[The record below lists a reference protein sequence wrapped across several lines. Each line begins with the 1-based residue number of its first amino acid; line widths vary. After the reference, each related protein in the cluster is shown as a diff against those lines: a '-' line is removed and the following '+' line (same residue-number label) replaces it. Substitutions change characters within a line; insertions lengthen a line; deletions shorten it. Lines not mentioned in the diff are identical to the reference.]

1 MRRSKKMTR
10 ALIGGG
16 MNFFKEKIVEVF
28 KKIHYEGGRGDFI
41 ISLFFLGEKNILR
54 SLSRPSATAFDCL

>member
-41 ISLFFLGEKNILR
+41 ISLFF
-54 SLSRPSATAFDCL
+54 FF